1 MRQPDSRGFSL
12 IELMVVMA
20 IIATLVV
27 VALPRYEI
35 SVDSAK
41 LTALKTNLRILRS
54 SLDRHYEDKGKY
66 PETLQALVDAR
77 YIKEIPVD
85 PVSESA
91 STWVSLDD
99 PQGELEGI
107 VDVRSGARGATPQG
121 VVYADL

>member
-1 MRQPDSRGFSL
+1 MKQLDSRGFSL

-27 VALPRYEI
+27 VALPRYET

-85 PVSESA
+85 PVSENA

>member
-91 STWVSLDD
+91 STWVSLED

>member
-1 MRQPDSRGFSL
+1 MRQPESRGFSL

-27 VALPRYEI
+27 VALPRYET

-77 YIKEIPVD
+77 YIKEIPID